1 MRQVHALCHQVCMS
15 RHVRRR
21 RWDSRY
27 RRSALQRMRR
37 VRPDLPS
44 KGNRCQ
50 EIIMKTYNVYIAGV
64 GGQGVVKTSII
75 IGLACVKKGVNVVMS
90 EIHGMAQR
98 GGSVPAEMK
107 IGDAYSPIIEKGGA
121 DLLISFEPAESLR
134 AMSKLSKDTVA
145 VVNTQPIIP
154 VTVAL
159 GTSVYLDPK
168 MYIDELKSKLK
179 RVVVLDAES
188 MAREAGNILALNMV
202 MLGASSCLL
211 YTSPSPRDRTRS
223 RM

>member
-1 MRQVHALCHQVCMS
+1 
-15 RHVRRR
+15 
-21 RWDSRY
+21 
-27 RRSALQRMRR
+27 
-37 VRPDLPS
+37 
-44 KGNRCQ
+44 
-50 EIIMKTYNVYIAGV
+50 MKTYNVYIAGV
-64 GGQGVVKTSII
+64 GGQGVVRTSII
-75 IGLACVKKGVNVVMS
+75 IGLACFKKGVNVVMS

-134 AMSKLSKDTVA
+134 AMDKLSKDTIA
-145 VVNTQPIIP
+145 VINTQPIIP

-202 MLGASSCLL
+202 MLGASSATPGFPVEKEFLVAAMKENL
-211 YTSPSPRDRTRS
+211 PAKAIDANLRAFD
-223 RM
+223 MGFELAAKELQ

>member
-1 MRQVHALCHQVCMS
+1 
-15 RHVRRR
+15 
-21 RWDSRY
+21 
-27 RRSALQRMRR
+27 
-37 VRPDLPS
+37 
-44 KGNRCQ
+44 
-50 EIIMKTYNVYIAGV
+50 MKIYNVYIAGV
-64 GGQGVVKTSII
+64 GGQGVVRTSII
-75 IGLACVKKGVNVVMS
+75 IGLACLKKGVNVVMS

-107 IGDAYSPIIEKGGA
+107 IGEAYSPIIEKGGA

-168 MYIDELKSKLK
+168 MYIDELTSKLK

-202 MLGASSCLL
+202 MLGASSATPGFPIEKEFLVAAMKENL
-211 YTSPSPRDRTRS
+211 PAKAIDANLRAFD
-223 RM
+223 MGFELAAKELQ

>member
-1 MRQVHALCHQVCMS
+1 
-15 RHVRRR
+15 
-21 RWDSRY
+21 
-27 RRSALQRMRR
+27 
-37 VRPDLPS
+37 
-44 KGNRCQ
+44 
-50 EIIMKTYNVYIAGV
+50 MKIYNVYIAGV
-64 GGQGVVKTSII
+64 GGQGVVRTSII
-75 IGLACVKKGVNVVMS
+75 IGLACLKKGVNVVMS

-202 MLGASSCLL
+202 MLGASSATPGFPVEKEFLVAAMKENL
-211 YTSPSPRDRTRS
+211 PAKAIDANLRAFD
-223 RM
+223 MGFELAEKELQ

>member
-1 MRQVHALCHQVCMS
+1 
-15 RHVRRR
+15 
-21 RWDSRY
+21 
-27 RRSALQRMRR
+27 
-37 VRPDLPS
+37 
-44 KGNRCQ
+44 
-50 EIIMKTYNVYIAGV
+50 MKTYNVYIAGV
-64 GGQGVVKTSII
+64 GGQGVVRTSII

-134 AMSKLSKDTVA
+134 AMGKLSKDTVA
-145 VVNTQPIIP
+145 VINTQPIIP

-168 MYIDELKSKLK
+168 IYIDELKSKLK

-188 MAREAGNILALNMV
+188 MAREAGNILSLNMV
-202 MLGASSCLL
+202 MLGASSATPGFPVEKEFLVAAMKENL
-211 YTSPSPRDRTRS
+211 PAKAIDANLRAFD
-223 RM
+223 MGFELAAKELQ

>member
-1 MRQVHALCHQVCMS
+1 
-15 RHVRRR
+15 
-21 RWDSRY
+21 
-27 RRSALQRMRR
+27 
-37 VRPDLPS
+37 
-44 KGNRCQ
+44 
-50 EIIMKTYNVYIAGV
+50 MKTYNVYIAGV
-64 GGQGVVKTSII
+64 GGQGVVRTSII

-145 VVNTQPIIP
+145 VINTQPIIP

-168 MYIDELKSKLK
+168 MYIDELRSKLK

-188 MAREAGNILALNMV
+188 MAREAGNILSLNMV
-202 MLGASSCLL
+202 MLGASSATPGFPVEKEFLVAAMKENL
-211 YTSPSPRDRTRS
+211 PAKAIDANLRAFD
-223 RM
+223 MGFELAEKELQ

>member
-1 MRQVHALCHQVCMS
+1 
-15 RHVRRR
+15 
-21 RWDSRY
+21 
-27 RRSALQRMRR
+27 
-37 VRPDLPS
+37 
-44 KGNRCQ
+44 
-50 EIIMKTYNVYIAGV
+50 MKTYNVYIAGV

-168 MYIDELKSKLK
+168 MYIDELRSKLK

-188 MAREAGNILALNMV
+188 MAREAGNVLALNMV
-202 MLGASSCLL
+202 MLGASSATPGFPLEKEFL
-211 YTSPSPRDRTRS
+211 VAAMKENLPAKAIDANLRAFD
-223 RM
+223 MGFELAAKELQ

>member
-1 MRQVHALCHQVCMS
+1 
-15 RHVRRR
+15 
-21 RWDSRY
+21 
-27 RRSALQRMRR
+27 
-37 VRPDLPS
+37 
-44 KGNRCQ
+44 
-50 EIIMKTYNVYIAGV
+50 MKTYNVYIAGV
-64 GGQGVVKTSII
+64 GGQGVVRTSII
-75 IGLACVKKGVNVVMS
+75 IGLACFKKGVNVVMS

-134 AMSKLSKDTVA
+134 AMGKLSKDTVA
-145 VVNTQPIIP
+145 VINTQPIIP

-202 MLGASSCLL
+202 MLGASSATPGFPVEKEFLVAAMKENL
-211 YTSPSPRDRTRS
+211 PAKAIDANLRAFD
-223 RM
+223 MGFELAEKELQ

>member
-1 MRQVHALCHQVCMS
+1 
-15 RHVRRR
+15 
-21 RWDSRY
+21 
-27 RRSALQRMRR
+27 
-37 VRPDLPS
+37 
-44 KGNRCQ
+44 
-50 EIIMKTYNVYIAGV
+50 MKIYNVYIAGV
-64 GGQGVVKTSII
+64 GGQGVVRTSII
-75 IGLACVKKGVNVVMS
+75 IGLACLKKGVNVVMS

-107 IGDAYSPIIEKGGA
+107 IGEAYSPIIEKGGA

-168 MYIDELKSKLK
+168 MYIDELRSKLK

-202 MLGASSCLL
+202 MLGASSATPGFPIEKEFLVAAMKENL
-211 YTSPSPRDRTRS
+211 PAKAIDANLRAFD
-223 RM
+223 MGFELAAKELQ

>member
-1 MRQVHALCHQVCMS
+1 
-15 RHVRRR
+15 
-21 RWDSRY
+21 
-27 RRSALQRMRR
+27 
-37 VRPDLPS
+37 
-44 KGNRCQ
+44 
-50 EIIMKTYNVYIAGV
+50 MKTYNVYIAGV
-64 GGQGVVKTSII
+64 GGQGVVRTSII
-75 IGLACVKKGVNVVMS
+75 IGLACFKKGVNVVMS

-134 AMSKLSKDTVA
+134 AMGKLSKDTVA
-145 VVNTQPIIP
+145 VINTQPIIP

-168 MYIDELKSKLK
+168 TYIDELRSKLK

-188 MAREAGNILALNMV
+188 MAREAGNILSLNMV
-202 MLGASSCLL
+202 MLGASSATPGFPVEKEFLVAAMKENL
-211 YTSPSPRDRTRS
+211 PAKAIDANLRAFD
-223 RM
+223 MGFELAEKELQ

>member
-1 MRQVHALCHQVCMS
+1 
-15 RHVRRR
+15 
-21 RWDSRY
+21 
-27 RRSALQRMRR
+27 
-37 VRPDLPS
+37 
-44 KGNRCQ
+44 
-50 EIIMKTYNVYIAGV
+50 MKTYNVYIAGV
-64 GGQGVVKTSII
+64 GGQGVVRTSII
-75 IGLACVKKGVNVVMS
+75 IGLACFKKGVNVVMS

-202 MLGASSCLL
+202 MLGASSATPGFPVEKEFLVAAMKENL
-211 YTSPSPRDRTRS
+211 PAKAIDANLRAFD
-223 RM
+223 MGFELAAKELQ

>member
-1 MRQVHALCHQVCMS
+1 
-15 RHVRRR
+15 
-21 RWDSRY
+21 
-27 RRSALQRMRR
+27 
-37 VRPDLPS
+37 
-44 KGNRCQ
+44 
-50 EIIMKTYNVYIAGV
+50 MKTYNVYIAGV
-64 GGQGVVKTSII
+64 GGQGVVRTSII
-75 IGLACVKKGVNVVMS
+75 IGLACFKKGVNVVMS

-168 MYIDELKSKLK
+168 IYIDELKSKLK

-188 MAREAGNILALNMV
+188 MAREAGNILSLNMV
-202 MLGASSCLL
+202 MLGASSATPGFPVEKEFLVAAMKENL
-211 YTSPSPRDRTRS
+211 PAKAIDANLRAFDMGFELATKELQ
-223 RM
+223 

>member
-1 MRQVHALCHQVCMS
+1 
-15 RHVRRR
+15 
-21 RWDSRY
+21 
-27 RRSALQRMRR
+27 
-37 VRPDLPS
+37 
-44 KGNRCQ
+44 
-50 EIIMKTYNVYIAGV
+50 MKNYCVYITGV
-64 GGQGVVKTSII
+64 GGQGVVRTSII

-134 AMSKLSKDTVA
+134 TMSKLSKDTVA
-145 VVNTQPIIP
+145 VINTQPIIP

-159 GTSVYLDPK
+159 GTSMYLDPK

-202 MLGASSCLL
+202 MLGASSATPGFPVEKEFLVAAMKENL
-211 YTSPSPRDRTRS
+211 PAKAIDANLRAFD
-223 RM
+223 MGFELAAKELQ

>member
-1 MRQVHALCHQVCMS
+1 
-15 RHVRRR
+15 
-21 RWDSRY
+21 
-27 RRSALQRMRR
+27 
-37 VRPDLPS
+37 
-44 KGNRCQ
+44 
-50 EIIMKTYNVYIAGV
+50 MKTYNVYIAGV
-64 GGQGVVKTSII
+64 GGQGVVRTSII
-75 IGLACVKKGVNVVMS
+75 IGLACFKKGVNVVMS

-134 AMSKLSKDTVA
+134 AMGKLSKDTVA
-145 VVNTQPIIP
+145 VINTQPIIP

-188 MAREAGNILALNMV
+188 MAREAGNILSLNMV
-202 MLGASSCLL
+202 MLGASSATPGFPVEKEFLVAAMKENL
-211 YTSPSPRDRTRS
+211 PAKAIDANLRAFD
-223 RM
+223 MGFELAEKELQ

>member
-1 MRQVHALCHQVCMS
+1 
-15 RHVRRR
+15 
-21 RWDSRY
+21 
-27 RRSALQRMRR
+27 
-37 VRPDLPS
+37 
-44 KGNRCQ
+44 
-50 EIIMKTYNVYIAGV
+50 MKTYNVYIAGV
-64 GGQGVVKTSII
+64 GGQGVVRTSII

-107 IGDAYSPIIEKGGA
+107 IGVAYSPIIEKGGA

-202 MLGASSCLL
+202 MLGASSATPGFPVENEFLVAAMKENL
-211 YTSPSPRDRTRS
+211 PAKAIDANLRAFD
-223 RM
+223 MGFELAAKELQ

>member
-1 MRQVHALCHQVCMS
+1 
-15 RHVRRR
+15 
-21 RWDSRY
+21 
-27 RRSALQRMRR
+27 
-37 VRPDLPS
+37 
-44 KGNRCQ
+44 
-50 EIIMKTYNVYIAGV
+50 MKIYNVYIAGV
-64 GGQGVVKTSII
+64 GGQGVVRTSII
-75 IGLACVKKGVNVVMS
+75 IGLACLKKGVNVVMS

-202 MLGASSCLL
+202 MLGASSATPGFPVEKEFLVAAMKENL
-211 YTSPSPRDRTRS
+211 PAKAIDANLRAFD
-223 RM
+223 MGFELAAKELQ

>member
-1 MRQVHALCHQVCMS
+1 
-15 RHVRRR
+15 
-21 RWDSRY
+21 
-27 RRSALQRMRR
+27 
-37 VRPDLPS
+37 
-44 KGNRCQ
+44 
-50 EIIMKTYNVYIAGV
+50 MKIYNVYIAGV
-64 GGQGVVKTSII
+64 GGQGVVRTSII
-75 IGLACVKKGVNVVMS
+75 IGLACLKKGVNVVMS

-107 IGDAYSPIIEKGGA
+107 IGEAYSPIIEKGGA

-168 MYIDELKSKLK
+168 MYIDELRSKLK

-202 MLGASSCLL
+202 MLGASSATPGFPIEKEFLVAAMKENL
-211 YTSPSPRDRTRS
+211 PAKAIDANLRAFDMGFELTAKELQ
-223 RM
+223 

>member
-1 MRQVHALCHQVCMS
+1 
-15 RHVRRR
+15 
-21 RWDSRY
+21 
-27 RRSALQRMRR
+27 
-37 VRPDLPS
+37 
-44 KGNRCQ
+44 
-50 EIIMKTYNVYIAGV
+50 MKTYNVYIAGV
-64 GGQGVVKTSII
+64 GGQGVVRTSII
-75 IGLACVKKGVNVVMS
+75 IGLACLKKGVNVVMS

-202 MLGASSCLL
+202 MLGASSATPGFPIEKEFLVAAMKENL
-211 YTSPSPRDRTRS
+211 PAKAIDANLRAFD
-223 RM
+223 MGFELAAKELQ

>member
-15 RHVRRR
+15 RHVHRRR
-21 RWDSRY
+21 RGGRY
-27 RRSALQRMRR
+27 RRSALQWMRC
-37 VRPDLPS
+37 VRPSLPS

-50 EIIMKTYNVYIAGV
+50 EITMKTYNVYIV
-64 GGQGVVKTSII
+64 SCGGQGVGRTAII
-75 IGLACVKKGVNVVMS
+75 IGLACFKKGVNVVMS

-107 IGDAYSPIIEKGGA
+107 IGEAYSPIIEKGGA

-168 MYIDELKSKLK
+168 MYIDELRSKLK
-179 RVVVLDAES
+179 RVVVLDAETVS
-188 MAREAGNILALNMV
+188 YTHLRAHETRHDLV
-202 MLGASSCLL
+202 CRLL
-211 YTSPSPRDRTRS
+211 L
-223 RM
+223 

>member
-1 MRQVHALCHQVCMS
+1 
-15 RHVRRR
+15 
-21 RWDSRY
+21 
-27 RRSALQRMRR
+27 
-37 VRPDLPS
+37 
-44 KGNRCQ
+44 
-50 EIIMKTYNVYIAGV
+50 MKTYNVYIAGV
-64 GGQGVVKTSII
+64 GGQGVVRTSII

-188 MAREAGNILALNMV
+188 MAREAGNILSLNMV
-202 MLGASSCLL
+202 MLGASSATPGFPVEKEFLVAAMKENL
-211 YTSPSPRDRTRS
+211 PAKAIDANLRAFD
-223 RM
+223 MGFELAAKELQ

>member
-1 MRQVHALCHQVCMS
+1 
-15 RHVRRR
+15 
-21 RWDSRY
+21 
-27 RRSALQRMRR
+27 
-37 VRPDLPS
+37 
-44 KGNRCQ
+44 
-50 EIIMKTYNVYIAGV
+50 MKTYNVYIAGV
-64 GGQGVVKTSII
+64 GGQGVVRTSII
-75 IGLACVKKGVNVVMS
+75 IGLACFKKGVNVVMS

-202 MLGASSCLL
+202 MLGASSATPGFPVDKEFLVAAMKENL
-211 YTSPSPRDRTRS
+211 PAKAIDANLRAFD
-223 RM
+223 MGFELAAKELQ

>member
-1 MRQVHALCHQVCMS
+1 
-15 RHVRRR
+15 
-21 RWDSRY
+21 
-27 RRSALQRMRR
+27 
-37 VRPDLPS
+37 
-44 KGNRCQ
+44 
-50 EIIMKTYNVYIAGV
+50 MKTYNVYIAGV
-64 GGQGVVKTSII
+64 GGQGVVRTSII
-75 IGLACVKKGVNVVMS
+75 IGLACFKKGVNVVMS

-134 AMSKLSKDTVA
+134 AMGKLSKDTVA
-145 VVNTQPIIP
+145 VINTQPIIP

-188 MAREAGNILALNMV
+188 MAREAGNILSLNMV
-202 MLGASSCLL
+202 MLGASSATPGFPVEKEFLVAAMKENL
-211 YTSPSPRDRTRS
+211 PAKAIDANLRAFD
-223 RM
+223 MGFELAAKELQ

>member
-1 MRQVHALCHQVCMS
+1 
-15 RHVRRR
+15 
-21 RWDSRY
+21 
-27 RRSALQRMRR
+27 
-37 VRPDLPS
+37 
-44 KGNRCQ
+44 
-50 EIIMKTYNVYIAGV
+50 MKNYCVYITGV
-64 GGQGVVKTSII
+64 GGQGVVRTSII

-202 MLGASSCLL
+202 MLGASSATPGFPVEKEFLVAAMKENL
-211 YTSPSPRDRTRS
+211 PAKAIDANLRAFD
-223 RM
+223 MGFELAAKELQ

>member
-1 MRQVHALCHQVCMS
+1 
-15 RHVRRR
+15 
-21 RWDSRY
+21 
-27 RRSALQRMRR
+27 
-37 VRPDLPS
+37 
-44 KGNRCQ
+44 
-50 EIIMKTYNVYIAGV
+50 MKTYNVYIAGV
-64 GGQGVVKTSII
+64 GGQGVVRTSII
-75 IGLACVKKGVNVVMS
+75 IGLACFKKGVNVVMS

-168 MYIDELKSKLK
+168 IYIDELKSKLK

-202 MLGASSCLL
+202 MLGASSATPGFPVEKEFLVAAMKENL
-211 YTSPSPRDRTRS
+211 PAKAIDANLRAFD
-223 RM
+223 MGFELAAKELQ

>member
-1 MRQVHALCHQVCMS
+1 
-15 RHVRRR
+15 
-21 RWDSRY
+21 
-27 RRSALQRMRR
+27 
-37 VRPDLPS
+37 
-44 KGNRCQ
+44 
-50 EIIMKTYNVYIAGV
+50 MKNYCVYITGV
-64 GGQGVVKTSII
+64 GGQGVVRTSII

-202 MLGASSCLL
+202 MLGASSATPGFPIEKEFLVAAMKENL
-211 YTSPSPRDRTRS
+211 PAKAIDANLRAFD
-223 RM
+223 MGFELAAKELQ

>member
-1 MRQVHALCHQVCMS
+1 
-15 RHVRRR
+15 
-21 RWDSRY
+21 
-27 RRSALQRMRR
+27 
-37 VRPDLPS
+37 
-44 KGNRCQ
+44 
-50 EIIMKTYNVYIAGV
+50 MKIYNVYIAGV
-64 GGQGVVKTSII
+64 GGQGVVRTSII

-107 IGDAYSPIIEKGGA
+107 IGEAYSPIIEKGGA

-202 MLGASSCLL
+202 MLGASSATPGFPIEKEFLVAAMKENL
-211 YTSPSPRDRTRS
+211 PAKAIDANLRAFD
-223 RM
+223 MGFELAAKELQ

>member
-1 MRQVHALCHQVCMS
+1 
-15 RHVRRR
+15 
-21 RWDSRY
+21 
-27 RRSALQRMRR
+27 
-37 VRPDLPS
+37 
-44 KGNRCQ
+44 
-50 EIIMKTYNVYIAGV
+50 MKTYNVYIAGV
-64 GGQGVVKTSII
+64 GGQGVVRTSII
-75 IGLACVKKGVNVVMS
+75 IGLACFKKGVNVVMS

-134 AMSKLSKDTVA
+134 AMGKLSKDTVA
-145 VVNTQPIIP
+145 VINTQPIIP

-168 MYIDELKSKLK
+168 IYIDELRSKLK

-188 MAREAGNILALNMV
+188 MAREAGNILSLNMV
-202 MLGASSCLL
+202 MLGASSATPGFPVEKEFLVAAMKENL
-211 YTSPSPRDRTRS
+211 PAKAIDANLRAFD
-223 RM
+223 MGFELAAKELQ

>member
-1 MRQVHALCHQVCMS
+1 
-15 RHVRRR
+15 
-21 RWDSRY
+21 
-27 RRSALQRMRR
+27 
-37 VRPDLPS
+37 
-44 KGNRCQ
+44 
-50 EIIMKTYNVYIAGV
+50 MKTYNVYIAGV
-64 GGQGVVKTSII
+64 GGQGVVRTSII
-75 IGLACVKKGVNVVMS
+75 IGLACFKKGVNVVMS

-134 AMSKLSKDTVA
+134 AMGKLSKDTVA
-145 VVNTQPIIP
+145 VINTQPIIP

-168 MYIDELKSKLK
+168 IYIDELKSKLK

-188 MAREAGNILALNMV
+188 MAREAGNILSLNMV
-202 MLGASSCLL
+202 MLGASSATPGFPVEKEFLVAAMKENL
-211 YTSPSPRDRTRS
+211 PAKAIDANLRAFD
-223 RM
+223 MGFELAAKELQ

>member
-1 MRQVHALCHQVCMS
+1 
-15 RHVRRR
+15 
-21 RWDSRY
+21 
-27 RRSALQRMRR
+27 
-37 VRPDLPS
+37 
-44 KGNRCQ
+44 
-50 EIIMKTYNVYIAGV
+50 MKIYNVYIAGV
-64 GGQGVVKTSII
+64 GGQGVVRTSII
-75 IGLACVKKGVNVVMS
+75 IGLACLKKGVNVVMS

-107 IGDAYSPIIEKGGA
+107 IGEAYSPIIEKGGA

-168 MYIDELKSKLK
+168 MYIDELTSKLK

-202 MLGASSCLL
+202 MLGASSATPGFPVEKEFLVAAMKENL
-211 YTSPSPRDRTRS
+211 PAKAIDANLRAFD
-223 RM
+223 MGFELAAKELQ

>member
-1 MRQVHALCHQVCMS
+1 
-15 RHVRRR
+15 
-21 RWDSRY
+21 
-27 RRSALQRMRR
+27 
-37 VRPDLPS
+37 
-44 KGNRCQ
+44 
-50 EIIMKTYNVYIAGV
+50 MKTYNVYIAGV
-64 GGQGVVKTSII
+64 GGQGVVRTSII

-202 MLGASSCLL
+202 MLGASSATPGFPVEKEFLVAAMKENL
-211 YTSPSPRDRTRS
+211 PAKAIDANLRAFD
-223 RM
+223 MGFELAAKELQ

>member
-1 MRQVHALCHQVCMS
+1 
-15 RHVRRR
+15 
-21 RWDSRY
+21 
-27 RRSALQRMRR
+27 
-37 VRPDLPS
+37 
-44 KGNRCQ
+44 
-50 EIIMKTYNVYIAGV
+50 MKTYNVYIAGV
-64 GGQGVVKTSII
+64 GGQGVVRTSII
-75 IGLACVKKGVNVVMS
+75 IGLACFKKGVNVVMS

-134 AMSKLSKDTVA
+134 AMGKLSKDTVA
-145 VVNTQPIIP
+145 VINTQPIIP

-168 MYIDELKSKLK
+168 IYIDELKSKLK

-188 MAREAGNILALNMV
+188 MAREAGNILSLNMV
-202 MLGASSCLL
+202 MLGASSATPGFPVEKEFLVAAMKENL
-211 YTSPSPRDRTRS
+211 PAKAIDANLRAFD
-223 RM
+223 MGFELAEKELQ

>member
-1 MRQVHALCHQVCMS
+1 
-15 RHVRRR
+15 
-21 RWDSRY
+21 
-27 RRSALQRMRR
+27 
-37 VRPDLPS
+37 
-44 KGNRCQ
+44 
-50 EIIMKTYNVYIAGV
+50 MKTYNVYIAGV
-64 GGQGVVKTSII
+64 GGQGVVRTSII
-75 IGLACVKKGVNVVMS
+75 IGLACFKKGVNVVMS

-188 MAREAGNILALNMV
+188 MAREAGNILSLNMV
-202 MLGASSCLL
+202 MLGASSATPGFPVEKEFLVAAMKENL
-211 YTSPSPRDRTRS
+211 PAKAIDANLRAFD
-223 RM
+223 MGFELAEKELQ